1 MTIETLSRAPGLRG
15 TFATAAAAAAAL
27 ALLLSGCSPAPDDSP
42 SALQRQSFPRV
53 YAQAIDWGACDESFG
68 LDSGL
73 REQLAAKGVS
83 SETFRCAMVEAPF
96 DWNDPTNHDTI
107 QLAVTHLPASGEGAP
122 IGTLLG
128 NPGGPGLSGV
138 ELAYSLALTPAFAPV
153 MERYDVL
160 GFDPRGI
167 HRSTPIEC
175 EVESGLL
182 ELQLALCAK
191 DQPLALSMGTLQ
203 VARDMELL
211 RHLMGDDAL
220 HYAGFSYGTVIGAS
234 YSTLFPERVGRLLL
248 DSAWP
253 SDWASLLADYRQSS
267 AFARETALML
277 AGCGIEYAARACPID
292 GEEALLEARR
302 RLDEAPLIAS
312 DGTPIDGTMLNDYL
326 GSGLY
331 GLASGRGQVLDTVAR
346 ALAGEQEGIDD
357 LAAEMRG
364 DGVRIGLNGIFVR
377 CHSFPSDPGIA
388 EVIEHIERTGL
399 PPSLGGPE
407 ITDDTLRP
415 YLSLSCD
422 GLPNSGGDYVRF
434 SGSPS
439 ATILVIGITGDHAT
453 PYEGSQQLVRELGN
467 ARLLTL
473 EASGHIASF
482 SNRSACADAAA
493 SAYLLEGELPP
504 EGTVCAAD

>member
-1 MTIETLSRAPGLRG
+1 MFSEGISVANDAAHVLEFDRVLELLARECQFSLAAERAHQIGPSGERLQVDYLLTITRE
-15 TFATAAAAAAAL
+15 ATA
-27 ALLLSGCSPAPDDSP
+27 LLTDHP
-42 SALQRQSFPRV
+42 
-53 YAQAIDWGACDESFG
+53 
-68 LDSGL
+68 
-73 REQLAAKGVS
+73 
-83 SETFRCAMVEAPF
+83 
-96 DWNDPTNHDTI
+96 
-107 QLAVTHLPASGEGAP
+107 
-122 IGTLLG
+122 
-128 NPGGPGLSGV
+128 
-138 ELAYSLALTPAFAPV
+138 
-153 MERYDVL
+153 
-160 GFDPRGI
+160 
-167 HRSTPIEC
+167 
-175 EVESGLL
+175 
-182 ELQLALCAK
+182 
-191 DQPLALSMGTLQ
+191 
-203 VARDMELL
+203 
-211 RHLMGDDAL
+211 
-220 HYAGFSYGTVIGAS
+220 GFSVGGVRDVRDIVERAS
-234 YSTLFPERVGRLLL
+234 VG
-248 DSAWP
+248 
-253 SDWASLLADYRQSS
+253 SLLA
-267 AFARETALML
+267 
-277 AGCGIEYAARACPID
+277 RAD
-292 GEEALLEARR
+292 LR
-302 RLDEAPLIAS
+302 
-312 DGTPIDGTMLNDYL
+312 
-326 GSGLY
+326 
-331 GLASGRGQVLDTVAR
+331 QVLDTVAR

-473 EASGHIASF
+473 EANGHIASF